1 MEKNRYLAKSVSDC
15 SWSRFLAMLGYKC
28 DNLVKIDRY
37 FASSQTCSVCRY
49 KNESVKNLSVREW
62 DCPQCGSHHDRDL
75 NAARNIEREGLSL
88 CGLNVGGCSERAPRT
103 PRIHSWE

>member
-1 MEKNRYLAKSVSDC
+1 
-15 SWSRFLAMLGYKC
+15 MLGYKC
-28 DNLVKIDRY
+28 DNLVKVDRY
-37 FASSQTCSVCRY
+37 FASSQTCSVCGY

-103 PRIHSWE
+103 P